1 MCVLIGKKAPG
12 FVASYYHDGSIGELE
27 LADYQGRWMVLF
39 FYPGDFTCVCPTELA
54 ALGAKY
60 PAFRELDTVVLAISA
75 DTPQAHARWND
86 SELQR
91 MVPGGVRFPMLSD
104 EDGAIGTLYGVYD
117 LEAKTHRRGR
127 FIIDPKGVV
136 QSMEIVCDAMGRSV
150 PEMLRQIRALRR
162 IRESGEL
169 MPCGWEPGKPGLPK
183 LEDAPRGRIWE
194 IWKSKNAF

>member
-169 MPCGWEPGKPGLPK
+169 MPKVDPLVKTFF
-183 LEDAPRGRIWE
+183 
-194 IWKSKNAF
+194 S